1 MNFTILLHLLCL
13 SLTSAYQWYP
23 LGNWIEEEGTP
34 DLAGTAVANSLD
46 GNIIAVTAPH
56 YRPEEGPGSAGKRL
70 GRVVVYKFDDT
81 RDAWDKEGK
90 PLIGLDGESFGS
102 SLGMSEDGRSII
114 VGSIAKNENGHEKA
128 GKVQVFVL
136 DTATGEPEWI
146 QKGQTLYGANAH
158 DLFGFDVDIRDGG
171 EVIAIGA
178 PGQDVGTLEE
188 AGTVSIYK
196 WISADGKWTIVKH
209 VENNTR
215 DVLEGTEARGHFGAS
230 VSLSQVG
237 VLAVGEPDAN
247 DGGKVSMI
255 RYNATDATWVQYG
268 LIEKPVG
275 FELKPGDKFG
285 HSVSVSFDG
294 SKVAIGTPLH
304 TQNQNSGKK
313 HAGAITVHKHDS
325 VNNVWAPMGGAIY
338 GREAGDQAGFSVH
351 LSDSGEQLAF
361 GSPFSGLNG
370 QESGHIS
377 VYIYSSSNEFDWG
390 IMDAEIDGKSSFNN
404 LGMSVAIS
412 GNGEQVMG
420 GAPTEGYA
428 TVYML
433 AETAPPTMAPTP
445 GPKSHSKVHPLRV
458 IFSILVLSLLVFGV
472 YKAIQ
477 FLVRKRQTS
486 SFQAAPPSDLEM
498 TPHGDASPAPPSPI
512 AANGISLVNGVS
524 PPQSPLPEEES
535 REIL

>member
-1 MNFTILLHLLCL
+1 
-13 SLTSAYQWYP
+13 
-23 LGNWIEEEGTP
+23 
-34 DLAGTAVANSLD
+34 
-46 GNIIAVTAPH
+46 
-56 YRPEEGPGSAGKRL
+56 
-70 GRVVVYKFDDT
+70 
-81 RDAWDKEGK
+81 
-90 PLIGLDGESFGS
+90 
-102 SLGMSEDGRSII
+102 
-114 VGSIAKNENGHEKA
+114 
-128 GKVQVFVL
+128 
-136 DTATGEPEWI
+136 
-146 QKGQTLYGANAH
+146 
-158 DLFGFDVDIRDGG
+158 
-171 EVIAIGA
+171 
-178 PGQDVGTLEE
+178 
-188 AGTVSIYK
+188 
-196 WISADGKWTIVKH
+196 
-209 VENNTR
+209 
-215 DVLEGTEARGHFGAS
+215 
-230 VSLSQVG
+230 LSQVG

-247 DGGKVSMI
+247 NGGKVHMI
-255 RYNATDATWVQYG
+255 RYNATDTNWVEYG
-268 LIEKPVG
+268 EIQMPAG
-275 FELKPGDKFG
+275 FILKPGDKFG
-285 HSVSVSFDG
+285 YSVSVSFDG

-313 HAGAITVHKHDS
+313 HAGAITVHQHDH
-325 VNNVWAPMGGAIY
+325 VNEVWEPMGGAIY

-377 VYIYSSSNEFDWG
+377 VYIYNGFDWG

-445 GPKSHSKVHPLRV
+445 GPKSAKVHPLRV
-458 IFSILVLSLLVFGV
+458 IFYILVLSFLAFAV

-512 AANGISLVNGVS
+512 AASGISLVNGVS
-524 PPQSPLPEEES
+524 PPQSPLPEEEA